1 MFKSLRSRLL
11 ASYFLLIGAV
21 LLVTAVTLFLVVTRP
36 VARYLPT
43 LAQLTAVSRSN
54 RTQIGRLRE
63 VDARPGSIEET
74 LSRIAAEND
83 VRVILTNTGSGRI
96 LYDSDGEWAGT
107 AANDIDQRVQRLFP
121 GLEANAIFGRYQA
134 PDGSRWLIYGPGITL
149 PLNARARLFY
159 AAPEPSALGFFRDS
173 FFRPLFWAG
182 SATLFLAVILAL
194 IIARSVAKPL
204 RQLADGAAAIAEG
217 NYDQQIRPRGPEEV
231 RRVAESF
238 NSMAARV
245 RMAHQSQRDLVA
257 NVSHDLKTPLTS
269 IQGWSQA
276 LLDGTAVSPEEQ
288 ERAAS
293 IIHNEADRMSRMVSQ
308 LLDLARIE
316 SGTLQ
321 LAQEPVNI
329 ADLLTEVRHNLA
341 LRAQTLDIH
350 LTLDAAPVPPVI
362 GDYDRLMQVFT
373 NLTDNALTHTPSG
386 GRVHLTVKQH
396 GDKAVEVLVQDT
408 GKGIA
413 ETELSRIFERFYQV
427 DKSRSRRDGRRGS
440 GLGLAIVRE
449 LVEAHGG
456 LIQARSAKGQG
467 SLFIVRLPITNLPE
481 GSTIARRPGQVSA
494 PPAAGPKNR

>member
-1 MFKSLRSRLL
+1 MLNSLRSRLL
-11 ASYFLLIGAV
+11 ASYFLLIGVV
-21 LLVTAVTLFLVVTRP
+21 LSVTAVILFLVVTRP
-36 VARYLPT
+36 VVRYLPT

-54 RTQIGRLRE
+54 RAQIGRLRE
-63 VDARPGSIEET
+63 VDARPAAIEEA

-83 VRVILTNTGSGRI
+83 ARLILAHTNSGRI
-96 LYDSDGEWAGT
+96 LYDSGGEWAGT
-107 AANDIDQRVQRLFP
+107 AANDIDQSVQRLYP
-121 GLEANAIFGRYQA
+121 NLETNAVFGRYRA
-134 PDGSRWLIYGPGITL
+134 PDGSRWLIYGPGTTL
-149 PLNARARLFY
+149 PNARARLFY

-182 SATLFLAVILAL
+182 GVALFLAVILAL
-194 IIARSVAKPL
+194 IIARSVAQPL
-204 RQLADGAAAIAEG
+204 RQLADGAAAIADG
-217 NYDQQIRPRGPEEV
+217 DYDQQIRPRGPEEV

-288 ERAAS
+288 ERAAG
-293 IIHNEADRMSRMVSQ
+293 IIHNEADRMSRMVNE

-350 LTLDAAPVPPVI
+350 LTLDAAPAPPVI

-386 GRVHLTVKQH
+386 GRVHLALKRH
-396 GDKAVEVLVQDT
+396 GGKAVEVLVQDT

-427 DKSRSRRDGRRGS
+427 DKSRTRRDGRPGS
-440 GLGLAIVRE
+440 GLGLAIARE

-456 LIQARSAKGQG
+456 MIQARSEVGQG
-467 SLFIVRLPITNLPE
+467 SLFIVRLPTTNIPE
-481 GSTIARRPGQVSA
+481 GSTIARRPE
-494 PPAAGPKNR
+494 